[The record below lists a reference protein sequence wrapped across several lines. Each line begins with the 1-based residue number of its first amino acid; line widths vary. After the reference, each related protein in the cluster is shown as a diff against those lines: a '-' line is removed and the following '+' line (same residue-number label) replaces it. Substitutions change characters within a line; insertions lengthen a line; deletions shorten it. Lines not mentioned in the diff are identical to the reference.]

1 MLIGKKIGMTRL
13 FDEAGIDYP
22 VTMIEA
28 GPCVVTQL
36 KTVNNDG
43 YEAMQI
49 GFMDLHENKITKP
62 SAGHFKKSKTSGKR
76 YLKEFPMLNNEVE
89 CGAEI
94 TVESVQV
101 GDLVDVVGV
110 SKGRGFTGVM
120 KRHGFSGGRRSH
132 GKNSVMR
139 APGSVGAGSDPSRI
153 WKGKRMAGRFGTDT
167 VTVQNLTVIKV
178 DAENN
183 QLFLKGAVPGP
194 KNGII
199 YISR

>member
-13 FDEAGIDYP
+13 FDESGIDYP
-22 VTMIEA
+22 VTMVEA

-36 KTVNNDG
+36 KTIKNDG
-43 YEAMQI
+43 YESMQV
-49 GFMDLHENKITKP
+49 GFMDLAKNKITKP
-62 SAGHFKKSKTSGKR
+62 VAGHFKKLKTAGKR
-76 YLKEFPMLNNEVE
+76 YLKEFTILNSDISCGSEINVDAVEVGE
-89 CGAEI
+89 
-94 TVESVQV
+94 
-101 GDLVDVVGV
+101 LVDVVGI
-110 SKGRGFTGVM
+110 SKGRGFAGVM

-167 VTVQNLTVIKV
+167 VTVKNLMVVKV
-178 DAENN
+178 DVENN
-183 QLFLKGAVPGP
+183 QLYLKGAVPGP

-199 YISR
+199 YISK

>member
-13 FDEAGIDYP
+13 FDESGIDYP
-22 VTMIEA
+22 VTMVEA

-36 KTVNNDG
+36 KTVANDG
-43 YEAMQI
+43 YEAMQV
-49 GFMDLHENKITKP
+49 GFMDIPENKITKP
-62 SAGHFKKSKTSGKR
+62 AGGHFKKSKTSGKR
-76 YLKEFPMLNNEVE
+76 YLKEFSILNNEIS
-89 CGAEI
+89 CGSEI
-94 TVESVQV
+94 NVDVLEV
-101 GDLVDVVGV
+101 GNSVDVVGV
-110 SKGRGFTGVM
+110 SKGRGFAGVM

-167 VTVQNLTVIKV
+167 VTVKNLMVVKV
-178 DAENN
+178 DIENN
-183 QLFLKGAVPGP
+183 QLYIKGAVPGP

-199 YISR
+199 YISK

>member
-13 FDEAGIDYP
+13 FDDSGTDYP
-22 VTMIEA
+22 VTMVEA

-36 KTVNNDG
+36 KTVDNDG
-43 YEAMQI
+43 YEAMQV
-49 GFMDLHENKITKP
+49 GFKELPEKKVIKS
-62 SAGHFKKSKTSGKR
+62 SAGHFKKSETSSKR
-76 YLKEFPMLNNEVE
+76 YLKEFPILNNEVE
-89 CGAEI
+89 CGTEI

-101 GDLVDVVGV
+101 GEMVDVVGV
-110 SKGRGFTGVM
+110 SKGRGFAGVM
-120 KRHGFSGGRRSH
+120 KRHGFGGGRRSH

-167 VTVQNLTVIKV
+167 VTVKNLTVIKV

>member
-13 FDEAGIDYP
+13 FDESGIDYP
-22 VTMIEA
+22 VTMVEA

-36 KTVNNDG
+36 KTIKNDG
-43 YEAMQI
+43 YESMQV
-49 GFMDLHENKITKP
+49 GFMDLSKNKITKP
-62 SAGHFKKSKTSGKR
+62 VAGHFQNSKTAGKR
-76 YLKEFPMLNNEVE
+76 YLKEFTILNSDISCGSEINVDAVEVGE
-89 CGAEI
+89 
-94 TVESVQV
+94 
-101 GDLVDVVGV
+101 LVDVVGV
-110 SKGRGFTGVM
+110 SKGRGFAGVM

-167 VTVQNLTVIKV
+167 VTVKNLMVVKV
-178 DAENN
+178 DVENN
-183 QLFLKGAVPGP
+183 QLYLKGAVPGP

-199 YISR
+199 YISK